1 MAWTDDD
8 LDHGDDWLGDLKQ
21 EFEQHGNSSE
31 LPFFV
36 GRSTVSLLC
45 EPIYSFAMTAAFLNN
60 QPWGGTTKHEGY
72 QTVTARYSNDLA
84 RTHNLL
90 GLTLGV

>member
-1 MAWTDDD
+1 
-8 LDHGDDWLGDLKQ
+8 
-21 EFEQHGNSSE
+21 
-31 LPFFV
+31 
-36 GRSTVSLLC
+36 LC